1 MNKELAHKLKRLT
14 LPGLKRYILFVLLG
28 VFVVVFGV
36 LLVLGFHPITVTGDF
51 IRECLEHAADVLP
64 HRISGILAITV
75 GIFLISIAFSR
86 TLTYVVASYLPEDRE
101 SIPDMLLRRAQSE
114 TGPRIVVI
122 GGGTGLANLLTGL
135 KAYTNNLTAIVTVGD
150 DGGSSGR
157 LREELGVL
165 PPGDIRNCITAL
177 ADEEKL
183 VTELFRYRFAS
194 GQGLEGHSFGNLFL
208 TALCEIT
215 HGDMLQAVKVASRV
229 LNSRGQVLPSTL
241 NSITLV
247 AEMEDGRKVHGE
259 SHIAGANGHIK
270 RMTCEP
276 ANPEPAPEAIDVIM
290 NADLVVLGP
299 GSLYTSIIPNMLVQ
313 GISEAIRQTA
323 ARRIYVCNVMTEA
336 GETTNYTVGDHVEA
350 LLEHSSCDVG
360 EGYKFVDA
368 VLVNEDIPEEGSPDA
383 SPNFVT
389 YDPNHVR
396 DLGVRPI
403 KRNVVSHNNPSQHDA
418 NQLAEALILW
428 YTRRKRSKRRNGK
441 AIPFRR
447 RVASLF

>member
-1 MNKELAHKLKRLT
+1 MNKNLALNLKRLT

-28 VFVVVFGV
+28 VLVIVLGV
-36 LLVLGFHPITVTGDF
+36 LLLLGFHPITLTGVF
-51 IRECLEHAADVLP
+51 IREILEHAADVLP
-64 HRISGILAITV
+64 HRISGILAISV
-75 GIFLISIAFSR
+75 GAVLISVAFAR

-101 SIPDMLLRRAQSE
+101 SIPDILLRRAQLE

-122 GGGTGLANLLTGL
+122 GGGTGLANLLKGL
-135 KAYTNNLTAIVTVGD
+135 KVYTNNLTAIVTVGD

-157 LREELGVL
+157 LREEMGVL

-183 VTELFRYRFAS
+183 VTELFRYRFQT

-247 AEMEDGRKVHGE
+247 AQLEDGREVRGE
-259 SHIAGANGHIK
+259 SHIAEANGHIA
-270 RMTCEP
+270 RMACDP
-276 ANPEPAPEAIDVIM
+276 ANPEPAPDAIDVIM

-299 GSLYTSIIPNMLVQ
+299 GSLYTSIIPNLLVQ
-313 GISEAIRQTA
+313 GISEAIRQTS
-323 ARRIYVCNVMTEA
+323 ARRIYVCNVMTEP
-336 GETTNYTVGDHVEA
+336 GETTGYTVGDHVEA
-350 LLEHSSCDVG
+350 LLEHSSCAVG

-403 KRNVVSHNNPSQHDA
+403 KRNVVSHDNPSQHDA
-418 NQLAEALILW
+418 TQLAEALIFW
-428 YTRRKRSKRRNGK
+428 YSRRKRNKRRNGK
-441 AIPFRR
+441 PVPLRR

>member
-1 MNKELAHKLKRLT
+1 
-14 LPGLKRYILFVLLG
+14 
-28 VFVVVFGV
+28 
-36 LLVLGFHPITVTGDF
+36 
-51 IRECLEHAADVLP
+51 
-64 HRISGILAITV
+64 
-75 GIFLISIAFSR
+75 
-86 TLTYVVASYLPEDRE
+86 
-101 SIPDMLLRRAQSE
+101 
-114 TGPRIVVI
+114 
-122 GGGTGLANLLTGL
+122 
-135 KAYTNNLTAIVTVGD
+135 
-150 DGGSSGR
+150 
-157 LREELGVL
+157 
-165 PPGDIRNCITAL
+165 
-177 ADEEKL
+177 
-183 VTELFRYRFAS
+183 RFAS